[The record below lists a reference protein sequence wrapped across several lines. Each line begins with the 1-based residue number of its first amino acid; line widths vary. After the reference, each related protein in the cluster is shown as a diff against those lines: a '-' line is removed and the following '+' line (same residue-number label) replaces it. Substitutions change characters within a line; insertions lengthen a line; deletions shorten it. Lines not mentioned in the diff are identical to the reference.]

1 MSDVDSLQRTEEA
14 VAQLRQEA
22 AAARHREVVE
32 DLRRPPLADTANKPR
47 RRVTASLAQ
56 VRTATNMREGPL
68 PEVYELA
75 VSLIE
80 TGLLHPPL
88 VRETGDAAE
97 PYEVVSGH
105 RRVAA
110 MRLVD
115 EALGEPR
122 EWELD
127 VREGMSRRE
136 ALTLQFAENF
146 HQRKP
151 EPIMFARAVRQIMI
165 EDPTLTAA
173 EVSRIT
179 GAPAKWTLSA
189 LKLLELPAV
198 AERVEAGDLAFTAAD
213 MVRRAVSTGRVDEAE
228 AVELAQKAADGEITT
243 GELRRAVGYVPPKP
257 ENYDQ
262 LSSELDRARWEA
274 RRAAE
279 HGGGRDADADQRE
292 WESGGSSASSSE
304 GPSFSANVAS
314 GAAAGLAG
322 PGGAEGIGSASGDPA
337 DEIDPEIRA
346 VALDAYLLGRLL
358 RDVAPAHREALGITD
373 REGETFQYAFT
384 LRPYER
390 TAALR
395 TLAGALLAEDDN
407 PPRELRHLLQ
417 PA

>member
-32 DLRRPPLADTANKPR
+32 DLRRPPLADTARKPQ
-47 RRVTASLAQ
+47 RRVTATLDH

-88 VRETGDAAE
+88 VRETGDADQ
-97 PYEVVSGH
+97 PYELVSGH
-105 RRVAA
+105 RRLAA
-110 MRLVD
+110 MSLVD
-115 EALGEPR
+115 EAIGDAR
-122 EWELD
+122 AWEFD

-165 EDPTLTAA
+165 EDPELTAA

-189 LKLLELPAV
+189 LKLLDLPAI

-213 MVRRAVSTGRVDEAE
+213 MVRRAISTGRVGEQE
-228 AVELAQKAADGEITT
+228 GVELAAKAADGEITT

-257 ENYDQ
+257 ENYDA
-262 LSSELDRARWEA
+262 LSSELDRARWDA

-279 HGGGRDADADQRE
+279 NGDDARGDADQRD
-292 WESGGSSASSSE
+292 WEASSGGESD
-304 GPSFSANVAS
+304 GPGYGANVPS
-314 GAAAGLAG
+314 GAGAGVAG
-322 PGGAEGIGSASGDPA
+322 APGVDPA
-337 DEIDPEIRA
+337 DEIDPEIRGA
-346 VALDAYLLGRLL
+346 ALDAYLLGRLL

-395 TLAGALLAEDDN
+395 TLAAALLADDPQ

>member
-32 DLRRPPLADTANKPR
+32 DLRRPPFADTARKPR
-47 RRVTASLAQ
+47 RRVTAQLDQ

-88 VRETGDAAE
+88 VRETGDTAE

-115 EALGEPR
+115 EALGEAR

-165 EDPTLTAA
+165 EDPSITAA

-213 MVRRAVSTGRVDEAE
+213 MVRRAVSTGRVEEAE

-243 GELRRAVGYVPPKP
+243 GELKRAVGYVPPKP
-257 ENYDQ
+257 EGYDQ
-262 LSSELDRARWEA
+262 LSSELDRARWDA

-279 HGGGRDADADQRE
+279 NGGGRAADADQRD
-292 WESGGSSASSSE
+292 WEGGSSSSSSD
-304 GPSFSANVAS
+304 GPSFSANVPS
-314 GAAAGLAG
+314 GVGAG
-322 PGGAEGIGSASGDPA
+322 PGGSGDPG

-358 RDVAPAHREALGITD
+358 RDVAPGHREALGITD
-373 REGETFQYAFT
+373 KEGETYQYAFT

-395 TLAGALLAEDDN
+395 TLAAALLADDEQ

>member
-22 AAARHREVVE
+22 ATARHREVVE
-32 DLRRPPLADTANKPR
+32 DLRRPPLADTARKPQR
-47 RRVTASLAQ
+47 RITATLAH

-88 VRETGDAAE
+88 VRETGDADL
-97 PYEVVSGH
+97 PYELVSGH
-105 RRVAA
+105 RRLAA
-110 MRLVD
+110 MSLVD
-115 EALGEPR
+115 EALGDAR
-122 EWELD
+122 AWEFD

-165 EDPTLTAA
+165 EDPELTAA

-189 LKLLELPAV
+189 LKLLDLPAV

-213 MVRRAVSTGRVDEAE
+213 MVRRAISTGRVGEAE
-228 AVELAQKAADGEITT
+228 GVELAAKAADGEITT

-257 ENYDQ
+257 ENYDA
-262 LSSELDRARWEA
+262 LASELDRARWDA

-279 HGGGRDADADQRE
+279 NGDNARGDADQRD
-292 WESGGSSASSSE
+292 WESSSGGGTSD
-304 GPSFSANVAS
+304 GPGYGANVPSGVGAS
-314 GAAAGLAG
+314 
-322 PGGAEGIGSASGDPA
+322 SGDPA
-337 DEIDPEIRA
+337 DEIDPEIRGA
-346 VALDAYLLGRLL
+346 ALDAYLLGRLL
-358 RDVAPAHREALGITD
+358 RDVAPGHREALGITD
-373 REGETFQYAFT
+373 REGESFQYAFT

-395 TLAGALLAEDDN
+395 TLAQALLNDDAQ
-407 PPRELRHLLQ
+407 PPRELRYLLQ
-417 PA
+417 SA

>member
-22 AAARHREVVE
+22 DAARRREVVE
-32 DLRRPPLADTANKPR
+32 DLRRPPLADTARKPR
-47 RRVTASLAQ
+47 RRVTATLDQ

-88 VRETGDAAE
+88 VRETGDATQ
-97 PYEVVSGH
+97 PYELVSGH

-110 MRLVD
+110 MELVD

-127 VREGMSRRE
+127 VREQMSRRE

-189 LKLLELPAV
+189 LKLLDLPAI
-198 AERVEAGDLAFTAAD
+198 AERVESGDLAFTAAD
-213 MVRRAVSTGRVDEAE
+213 MVRRAVSTGRVGEAE

-257 ENYDQ
+257 ENYDA
-262 LSSELDRARWEA
+262 LSAELDRARWDA

-279 HGGGRDADADQRE
+279 QGGGRDADADQRD
-292 WESGGSSASSSE
+292 WESSGAGSGD
-304 GPSFSANVAS
+304 GPGYSANVAA
-314 GAAAGLAG
+314 GAAGGGIAGG
-322 PGGAEGIGSASGDPA
+322 PGTAGGPGVDPA

-373 REGETFQYAFT
+373 RDGETFQYAFT

-395 TLAGALLAEDDN
+395 TLAAALLAEDDD
-407 PPRELRHLLQ
+407 PPRELRHLL
-417 PA
+417 AAV